1 MNKKVFK
8 TMIALVVIFLIA
20 LYVLKIFFPEQFV
33 MSIENETIITIGD
46 YIDNNA
52 WAYYLFGIATSFLT
66 YWLYLCAVCKRW
78 YLNWWQCLIVLAVIG
93 ASIGFNFVDVN
104 LCSALSYS
112 SFIFLPFIF
121 KAELKPVAIVFTTH
135 IFAQFLTT
143 SIRNLPVYIQYYNS
157 LIFAFLTFECYLW
170 LFLFY
175 IYYNYN
181 KEK

>member
-33 MSIENETIITIGD
+33 MSIENETIITIGN
-46 YIDNNA
+46 YIDSNA

-93 ASIGFNFVDVN
+93 ASIGFNFIDVN
-104 LCSALSYS
+104 LCSALNYS

-135 IFAQFLTT
+135 IFAQFLTL
-143 SIRNLPVYIQYYNS
+143 SIRNLPIYMNAVNS
-157 LIFAFLTFECYLW
+157 LIVNIVGFETYLW

-175 IYYNYN
+175 IYYNYKR
-181 KEK
+181 KE

>member
-1 MNKKVFK
+1 MNKKVFR
-8 TMIALVVIFLIA
+8 TMIALVVIFLVA

-33 MSIENETIITIGD
+33 ISIENEKLIAIGN

-52 WAYYLFGIATSFLT
+52 WAYYLFGIVTSFLT
-66 YWLYLCAVCKRW
+66 YWLYLCAVCKKW

>member
-1 MNKKVFK
+1 MNKKVLK
-8 TMIALVVIFLIA
+8 TMIALVVIFLVA

-33 MSIENETIITIGD
+33 MSIENEKLIAIGN
-46 YIDNNA
+46 YIDNNE
-52 WAYYLFGIATSFLT
+52 WAYYLFGIVTSFLT
-66 YWLYLCAVCKRW
+66 YWLYLCAVCKKW

-121 KAELKPVAIVFTTH
+121 KVELKPVAIVFTTH

-143 SIRNLPVYIQYYNS
+143 SIRNLPVYMVNVNS
-157 LIFAFLTFECYLW
+157 LIRCAVGFEIYIW

-175 IYYNYN
+175 IYFNY
-181 KEK
+181 KKGE

>member
-8 TMIALVVIFLIA
+8 TMIALVVIFLVTC
-20 LYVLKIFFPEQFV
+20 YVLKIFFPEQFILSV
-33 MSIENETIITIGD
+33 ENKTIIAIGN

-52 WAYYLFGIATSFLT
+52 WAYYIFGIATSFLT

-93 ASIGFNFVDVN
+93 ASIGFSFVDVN
-104 LCSALSYS
+104 LCSALSYTS
-112 SFIFLPFIF
+112 LIILPFIF

-143 SIRNLPVYIQYYNS
+143 SIRNLPVYIAYYNS
-157 LIFAFLTFECYLW
+157 LIFAFLTAECYLW
-170 LFLFY
+170 LLLFY
-175 IYYNYN
+175 VYFNY

>member
-8 TMIALVVIFLIA
+8 TMIALVIVFLLACYI
-20 LYVLKIFFPEQFV
+20 LKIFFPEQFV
-33 MSIENETIITIGD
+33 MSIENEKLIAIGN
-46 YIDNNA
+46 YIDNNE
-52 WAYYLFGIATSFLT
+52 WAYYLFGIVTSFLT
-66 YWLYLCAVCKRW
+66 YWLYLCAVCKKW

>member
-1 MNKKVFK
+1 MNKKVLK
-8 TMIALVVIFLIA
+8 TMIALVIIFLLACYI
-20 LYVLKIFFPEQFV
+20 LKIFFPEQFILSV
-33 MSIENETIITIGD
+33 ENKTIIAIGN
-46 YIDNNA
+46 YIDNNE
-52 WAYYLFGIATSFLT
+52 WAYYLFGIVTSFLT
-66 YWLYLCAVCKRW
+66 YWLYLCAVCKKW

>member
-1 MNKKVFK
+1 MNKKVLR

-33 MSIENETIITIGD
+33 MSIENETIITIGN

-93 ASIGFNFVDVN
+93 VSIGFSFVDMN
-104 LCSALSYS
+104 LYTALSYS
-112 SFIFLPFIF
+112 SFIFLPMLFGA
-121 KAELKPVAIVFTTH
+121 KLKPVTIVYLVHLVSQSITLTIRDFNLY
-135 IFAQFLTT
+135 FAT
-143 SIRNLPVYIQYYNS
+143 INS
-157 LIFAFLTFECYLW
+157 LNIFILSIDCYLW

-175 IYYNYN
+175 IYFNYK
-181 KEK
+181 KEE